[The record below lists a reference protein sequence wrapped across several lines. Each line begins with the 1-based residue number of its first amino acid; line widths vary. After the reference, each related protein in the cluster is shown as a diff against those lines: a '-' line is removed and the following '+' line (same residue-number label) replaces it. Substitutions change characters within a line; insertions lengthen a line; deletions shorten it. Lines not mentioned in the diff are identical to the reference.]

1 VIHAAAPCPVE
12 VKWKAM
18 ELFGAD
24 TVHEY
29 YAATEVGG
37 TYISPHEWR
46 RKPGSVGR
54 ALPNAEVRV
63 LDDEGHDCAAG
74 VIGTIYMRINPKSDF
89 EYYKDAEKTRANRRG
104 DFVTVGDM
112 GYLDAD
118 GYLFIAD
125 RKHDMVISGGV
136 NIYPREIEDVLI
148 GHPKVL
154 DVAVI
159 GVPDPE
165 WGEQLKAIIQLK
177 PGETATADEVI
188 AFARQHL
195 ADYKRPRTVDFVAE
209 LPREPS
215 GKLYKRKLT
224 EQYWAGRDRM
234 V

>member
-1 VIHAAAPCPVE
+1 
-12 VKWKAM
+12 
-18 ELFGAD
+18 
-24 TVHEY
+24 VHEY

-37 TYISPHEWR
+37 TYISPQEWR

-54 ALPNAEVRV
+54 PLPNAEVKV
-63 LDDEGHDCAAG
+63 LDDEGNQCAPG
-74 VIGTIYMRINPKSDF
+74 VIGTIYMRINPKADF
-89 EYYKDAEKTRANRRG
+89 EYYKDAEKTRANRLG
-104 DFVTVGDM
+104 DFATVGDM

-165 WGEQLKAIIQLK
+165 WGEQLKAVVQLK
-177 PGETATADEVI
+177 PGESATTEEII
-188 AFARQHL
+188 AFTRQHL
-195 ADYKRPRTVDFVAE
+195 ADYKRPRSVDFVAE

-215 GKLYKRKLT
+215 GKLYKRKLK
-224 EQYWAGRDRM
+224 EQYWAGREKM